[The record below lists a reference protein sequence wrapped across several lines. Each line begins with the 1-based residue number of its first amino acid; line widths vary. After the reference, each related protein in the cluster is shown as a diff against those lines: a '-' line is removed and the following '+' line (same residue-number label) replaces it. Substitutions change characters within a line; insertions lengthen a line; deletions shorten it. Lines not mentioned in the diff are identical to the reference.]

1 MLGVVLGIAGTFASA
16 RVIEALLYG
25 MSALDPGLI
34 AGLSAILVLVTATA
48 CYVPAYRA
56 SAVNPVLALSQE

>member
-1 MLGVVLGIAGTFASA
+1 MIG
-16 RVIEALLYG
+16 ALLYG

-48 CYVPAYRA
+48 CYVPAYRT
-56 SAVNPVLALSQE
+56 SAVDPVLALSQE